1 MTRVCFVG
9 SEDTSLRAELL
20 SRETARAALS
30 TYTLAEPFA
39 NSIAIDTVSLGA
51 AVSLCNDLNW
61 YLVRFVDTVVI
72 REPSISTA
80 EWLSRELA
88 SDVRNRELP
97 PEETDRYL
105 TVYGVV
111 DDRLVEPMYVTRR
124 DGTVPEYDLQEV
136 DRTVVVRVTA
146 DEFSDVG

>member
-9 SEDTSLRAELL
+9 SEDSSLRAELL
-20 SRETARAALS
+20 SRETSRAALS

-61 YLVRFVDTVVI
+61 YLVRFVDTVLI
-72 REPSISTA
+72 REPSVSTA

-111 DDRLVEPMYVTRR
+111 DEQLVEPMYVTRR

-146 DEFSDVG
+146 DEFSNAE